1 MRTIEGVALC
11 HLPALAT
18 QSIMRFQNFTK
29 MNGAVST
36 YKIGAKKMSDIVRH
50 NHFMERSDGSL
61 RGAILQADDLRQELA
76 TKGEWIQLTF
86 AIEGLRKIK
95 ADLDTLLRECEN
107 DVARLMPEKKVYIDG
122 LGEIERRTTITRK
135 WESAELLDNICRLA
149 LTDRDT
155 GEVPMDLLN
164 RVTALLKA
172 SLPITQSL
180 NWRVT
185 GLKDLDIDPD
195 EFSDK
200 TFGRQTIQ
208 MQKKKD

>member
-1 MRTIEGVALC
+1 MT
-11 HLPALAT
+11 
-18 QSIMRFQNFTK
+18 
-29 MNGAVST
+29 
-36 YKIGAKKMSDIVRH
+36 DIVRH
-50 NHFMERSDGSL
+50 NQFLERSDGSL
-61 RGAILQADDLRQELA
+61 RGAILQADGLRQELA

-95 ADLDTLLRECEN
+95 ADLDTLLRDCEN

-135 WESAELLDNICRLA
+135 WESEELLHNICRLA
-149 LTDRDT
+149 LIDQDT
-155 GEVPMDLLN
+155 GEVPMDLLH

-172 SLPITQSL
+172 SLPVTASL

-195 EFSDK
+195 DFSDK

>member
-1 MRTIEGVALC
+1 MT
-11 HLPALAT
+11 
-18 QSIMRFQNFTK
+18 
-29 MNGAVST
+29 
-36 YKIGAKKMSDIVRH
+36 DIVRH
-50 NHFMERSDGSL
+50 NHFLERSDGSL

-135 WESAELLDNICRLA
+135 WESEELLENICRLA

-155 GEVPMDLLN
+155 GEVPMELLS

-172 SLPITQSL
+172 SLPVTASL

-185 GLKDLDIDPD
+185 GLQSLDIDPD